1 MPKVIH
7 FEFGADDPER
17 AIKFYQDTFGWEITK
32 YPGGPD
38 YWLVK
43 AGEEG
48 EMGIN
53 GAIIPRQK
61 DWKISN
67 SISVPRIDEYLE
79 RIEMHGGEVTTEK
92 MAVPKMGYVVY
103 FKDTEGNALSVF
115 QPDENAK

>member
-17 AIKFYQDTFGWEITK
+17 AIKFYEDVFRWEITK
-32 YPGGPD
+32 YPSGPD

-43 AGEEG
+43 AGEDSEN
-48 EMGIN
+48 GIN

-61 DWKISN
+61 GWNISN
-67 SISVPRIDEYLE
+67 SIGVNSVDEYIE

-92 MAVPKMGYVVY
+92 MAIPKVGYIAY
-103 FKDTEGNALSVF
+103 FKDTEGNVLSIF
-115 QPDENAK
+115 KADPNAK